1 MQSVLETVYRVQ
13 RWIWRI
19 FRPRTKGV
27 KVLLFDEAG
36 QLLLI
41 RNNYGRSD
49 LFLLPGGGI
58 RPFESPE
65 QAAAREIKEEL
76 GCDVGDLTFVST
88 YGSTA
93 EGKRDSVYL
102 FKAIAQ
108 GDLEIDNLEV
118 QEARFYGLDSLP
130 QAISPAT
137 RRRIEEHLGRQPV
150 DDNW

>member
-1 MQSVLETVYRVQ
+1 MKPVLELVYQIQ
-13 RWIWRI
+13 RWFWRV

-41 RNNYGRSD
+41 RNSYGRSD

-58 RPFESPE
+58 RLFESPE
-65 QAAAREIKEEL
+65 QAAVREIKEEL
-76 GCDVGDLTFVST
+76 GCDVRGLAFVST
-88 YGSTA
+88 YESTA
-93 EGKRDSVYL
+93 EGKRDSIHL
-102 FKAIAQ
+102 FKAVAQ
-108 GDLEIDNLEV
+108 GNLQIDGIEV
-118 QEARFYGLDSLP
+118 QEARFYGLDCLP
-130 QAISPAT
+130 KAISPAT